1 MIQTPWSAAKAALA
15 LLVGA
20 APTQARDSS
29 EPLLRLEDA
38 ASIARGNNHSLAAS
52 ALELDKTEER
62 SAATRTR
69 RYPAFKLDA
78 VGVRLLNSPEF
89 TYPAGSFGTYAGVGQ
104 VPATDTTVFV
114 RDLRI
119 VRWDAEEQPKA
130 PPPRED
136 PHPVL
141 PSAA

>member
-1 MIQTPWSAAKAALA
+1 MRRPPRPATRASPCSGSRTRCPSP
-15 LLVGA
+15 GA
-20 APTQARDSS
+20 
-29 EPLLRLEDA
+29 
-38 ASIARGNNHSLAAS
+38 NNHSLAAS

-62 SAATRTR
+62 SAATRTQ
-69 RYPAFKLDA
+69 RYPGFKLDA
-78 VGVRLLNSPEF
+78 VGLRLLNSPEF